1 MNADGCVRHVGIGEE
16 QEQMSILIDENT
28 RVVVQGITGRDGGFH
43 TGQMLEYGTKVV
55 AGVTP
60 GKGGQVTQGVPVFN
74 TMRDAVKETGANAS
88 CIFVPAKFNAADSI
102 LEAAAAGIALIVCIT
117 EGVPT
122 QDMLQVNA
130 ALERYPGV
138 RLIGPNCPGL
148 ISPGKSK
155 IGIIPGDI
163 FTPGPVGLVSRS
175 GTLTYEIAD
184 GLTRAG
190 LGQSSGVG
198 IGGDPMI
205 GTTFVDV
212 LPLFEAD
219 PETKVVVL
227 VGEIGGSDEEAGAE
241 YIKTMTKP
249 VVGFIGG
256 RTAPPGKRMGHAGA
270 IISGTSGT
278 PQAKVAALEAAG
290 VPVADTIAEIPDLV
304 KKALGA

>member
-1 MNADGCVRHVGIGEE
+1 
-16 QEQMSILIDENT
+16 MSILIDE
-28 RVVVQGITGRDGGFH
+28 RSRILVQGITGRDGAFH
-43 TGQMLEYGTKVV
+43 TQQMIAYGANVV
-55 AGVTP
+55 GGVTP
-60 GKGGQVTQGVPVFN
+60 GKGGQIAQGVPVFN
-74 TMRDAVKETGANAS
+74 SVRDAASETGANVS
-88 CIFVPAKFNAADSI
+88 VIFVPAKLNAADAI
-102 LEAAAAGIALIVCIT
+102 VEAAHAGIPLVICIS
-117 EGVPT
+117 ENVPT
-122 QDMLQVNA
+122 PDMIKVNA
-130 ALERYPGV
+130 ILKARGGT

-155 IGIIPGDI
+155 AGIIPGSV

-184 GLTRAG
+184 ALTRAG

-219 PETKVVVL
+219 QETKVVVM
-227 VGEIGGSDEEAGAE
+227 VGEIGGSDEEDGAA
-241 YIKTMTKP
+241 YIKAHMTKP

-278 PQAKVAALEAAG
+278 PQAKVAALEDAG
-290 VPVADTIAEIPDLV
+290 VPVADTMQEIPDLV
-304 KKALGA
+304 KAALAKAGITF